1 MIFENNIERIAIYF
15 LLAAILYYVSNFDFF
30 WFSVST
36 ILGLFLGMNFGSAFY
51 DWIVDKRRKKKDS
64 GVI

>member
-1 MIFENNIERIAIYF
+1 MIFESNTERITIYF

-30 WFSVST
+30 WLSVST
-36 ILGLFLGMNFGSAFY
+36 ILGLFLGMNLGSAFY
-51 DWIVDKRRKKKDS
+51 DWIVDKRRKKKNS